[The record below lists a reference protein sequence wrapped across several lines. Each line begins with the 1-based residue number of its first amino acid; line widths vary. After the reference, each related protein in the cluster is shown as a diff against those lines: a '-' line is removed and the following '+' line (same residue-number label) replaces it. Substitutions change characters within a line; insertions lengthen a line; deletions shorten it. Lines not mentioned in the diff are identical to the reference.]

1 MEVEVE
7 EVEEVEEAD
16 MADMADMAEEVDY
29 LTGLTTARICQVHC
43 FQQNLDVSSPNL

>member
-1 MEVEVE
+1 VEEVEV
-7 EVEEVEEAD
+7 VEEVEEA
-16 MADMADMAEEVDY
+16 ADMAEEVDY